1 MPTIKDNAVCVRL
14 MDWSE
19 TSQVVVMM
27 TQAHGKIS
35 AVAKGA
41 KRQTPSTLAK
51 FSGGVELLTAGEA
64 VLIVKPSSEL
74 ANLIEWNL
82 VDAHW
87 RLRQNF
93 RSFELAMYAADL
105 VHHLVHDHDPHE
117 GTFAALR
124 GFLAEIG
131 SVQKQDPVD
140 SPPARGSSSG
150 LGQMAALMRFGWAL
164 VVDLGYRP
172 VLEADAQTGGALD
185 ESAPT
190 LAFSASAGGLVADT
204 GAADR
209 WRVRRQTVDVLRA
222 AEAGASLEA
231 FDEAALERANQ
242 LMCVYFRAILDKQLP
257 TMGAVLER

>member
-19 TSQVVVMM
+19 TSQVVVIM
-27 TQAHGKIS
+27 TQTHGKIS

-87 RLRQNF
+87 HLRQNF
-93 RSFELAMYAADL
+93 RGFELGMYAADL

-117 GTFAALR
+117 GTFEALR
-124 GFLAEIG
+124 GFLRE
-131 SVQKQDPVD
+131 
-140 SPPARGSSSG
+140 
-150 LGQMAALMRFGWAL
+150 LGDGPMQAALIRFGWAL
-164 VVDLGYRP
+164 VVDLGYKP
-172 VLEADAQTGGALD
+172 VLEADAQTGESLD
-185 ESAPT
+185 EEAST
-190 LAFSASAGGLVADT
+190 LAFSAAAGGLVADT

-222 AEAGASLEA
+222 VEAGAPLA
-231 FDEAALERANQ
+231 DFDEAALRRANQ

-257 TMGAVLER
+257 TMEAVLKLETRNSKLE